1 MKNLKKAFKTEIL
14 LSNLQVDKV
23 NRTIGTCRYVYNLYL
38 HTAQE
43 RYKQTEKH
51 LSGYDFS
58 KWLNNVHTKET
69 DQWIKDVSS
78 KAVKQAIMNGD
89 KAFKNFFKGLAKF
102 PRFKKKR
109 NQDVKAYFP
118 KNNVT
123 DLTVERHR
131 IKVPTVGWVRLKE
144 FGYIPTDATV
154 INCTLSQK
162 AGRYFVSVLCEVEE
176 VREVYVPE
184 HDGIGIDLGISTFAV
199 CSHHV
204 QFDNINKT
212 QPVIKLEKSLKR
224 QQRKLSRSYEQNKH
238 RKRGEFCAKNRQ
250 KQLVVVQKL
259 HARLANI
266 RQAYI
271 RSVVD
276 LLVKT
281 KPTYFTIEDLNVT
294 VLMKNRHLS
303 KAVAQQCFYA
313 FRGWLTAKCVEI
325 GIELRVVDMW
335 YPSSKLCSTC
345 GTKKTKL
352 SLSER
357 IFSCDSCD
365 TVLDRDYNASL
376 NLKYAKEYTV
386 IT

>member
-1 MKNLKKAFKTEIL
+1 ME
-14 LSNLQVDKV
+14 
-23 NRTIGTCRYVYNLYL
+23 
-38 HTAQE
+38 
-43 RYKQTEKH
+43 
-51 LSGYDFS
+51 
-58 KWLNNVHTKET
+58 
-69 DQWIKDVSS
+69 
-78 KAVKQAIMNGD
+78 
-89 KAFKNFFKGLAKF
+89 
-102 PRFKKKR
+102 
-109 NQDVKAYFP
+109 AYFP

-131 IKVPTVGWVRLKE
+131 IKVPTIGWVRLKE
-144 FGYIPTDATV
+144 FGYLPVNDV
-154 INCTLSQK
+154 VKSCTISQK
-162 AGRYFVSVLCEVEE
+162 ANRYYISLLSEVEE
-176 VREVYVPE
+176 IHEIYVPE
-184 HDGIGIDLGISTFAV
+184 HDGIGVYLGISTFAS

-204 QFDNINKT
+204 VFENVNKV
-212 QPVIKLEKSLKR
+212 QQVMKLEKQLKR
-224 QQRKLSRSYEQNKH
+224 QQRKLSRRYEQNKN
-238 RKRGEFCAKNRQ
+238 RERGEFCAKNRQ

-271 RSVVD
+271 RYVVSM
-276 LLVKT
+276 LVKT
-281 KPTYFTIEDLNVT
+281 KPTYLTIEDLNVT
-294 VLMKNRHLS
+294 GMMKNRYLS
-303 KAVAQQCFYA
+303 KAFTQQCFYA
-313 FRGWLTAKCVEI
+313 IREWLTAKCVEI

-376 NLKYAKEYTV
+376 NLKYTKEYTV